1 MDYCT
6 VVCMGGWLLGCICPC
21 FFFCIKSPVGF
32 LVYPEVSLAHVLS
45 RTNGCQVVVLMHFL
59 DYNMCVIKVYP
70 SIVSQR
76 MGSKVVDDNLALWLV
91 FIYLSEIA
99 RIGANIFQRKPALP
113 TLVWEGVVE
122 AKVYSGKGLLLQELL
137 SKFWSKDVCSI
148 KLYKHILKLVLN
160 RHMIFLVSKGCLV

>member
-1 MDYCT
+1 
-6 VVCMGGWLLGCICPC
+6 MGGWLLGCICPC
-21 FFFCIKSPVGF
+21 FFFFCIKSPVGF

-45 RTNGCQVVVLMHFL
+45 RTNGCQVVMLMHFL

-99 RIGANIFQRKPALP
+99 RIGANIFQQKQALP
-113 TLVWEGVVE
+113 TLV
-122 AKVYSGKGLLLQELL
+122 
-137 SKFWSKDVCSI
+137 
-148 KLYKHILKLVLN
+148 
-160 RHMIFLVSKGCLV
+160 